1 MHHIESKGML
11 KAGKIITTLTL
22 AFFTMS
28 QVTLAQDEMPV
39 HNYQEE
45 KAYEI
50 GGVEVIG
57 NEYSDANAI
66 RTISGLHTGNRIVLP
81 GPDIPRAMKA
91 LWRLKLFTD
100 VQITQTKVIGDV
112 VFLEIKVVERPR
124 LTGHA
129 FIGVKKGQHDDLNAE
144 IERFLTKGGVVTND
158 VKANAVSALKKFYRD
173 KGFLDAEVNVQELQD
188 SGRVNAVRLVF
199 NIEKNDRVKVASIQF
214 DGAEAV
220 KHRKLR
226 RVMKNTKRKPS
237 LFKRSKLVRADFRE
251 DKNSIIDYYNTIG
264 YRDARITGDSMWR
277 DDKGHVNLIIQLDE
291 GNQYYFGDISWKG
304 NSLYSDEKLTEV
316 LGITPGE
323 VYNKELLDS
332 RLSFSLDGRDV
343 TTLYMDDG
351 YLFFSAEPVEVAVD
365 NDSIDIEMRIFEGPQ
380 ATIDRVGIAGNDRT
394 HEHVIRR
401 ELRTRPGDK
410 FSRSAIMRSQRQIM
424 NLGYFNPENMD
435 IQTPVNPSR
444 YTVDINYTLEER
456 PSDQLELSAG
466 WGGFTGL
473 LGTLG
478 VTFNNFSIRNIF
490 NREAWHPLPMGDGQK
505 LSLRAQSNGRYLQTY
520 NFSFTEPWLGGKKPN
535 SFSIGSVFTNI
546 DFTAIGRIGR
556 LQTIRGFVGFGTRL
570 RFPDDNFISNTT
582 INLENI
588 FTDEFQ
594 GIVANDRIISKGRL
608 NNFNLKQTI
617 ARNSI
622 ADPLF
627 PRSGSRISLTMQL
640 TPPYS
645 LFRKKEISDENFEE
659 RYRWMEYHKWRFDA
673 EWYFTLI
680 GKLVLRTSY
689 KFGMLGYYDDEIGI
703 PPFERFEL
711 GGDGLTNQQTAI
723 VGKDIFALRGYEVTD
738 LPANDRA
745 VGGASV
751 FQKVTFELRYPISTN
766 PNSTIWV
773 HSFLEGGNSWVGM
786 KNYEPFNMK
795 RAAGVGLR
803 VFLPMFGLLG
813 FDYGFGFDKFDTFDP
828 SRKLSDYSRFNFI
841 IGFEP
846 D

>member
-1 MHHIESKGML
+1 MRHPF
-11 KAGKIITTLTL
+11 GKVVLTL
-22 AFFTMS
+22 ISVLFLGLSART
-28 QVTLAQDEMPV
+28 QDDAPV
-39 HNYQEE
+39 HSYGEE
-45 KAYEI
+45 KTYEI
-50 GGVEVIG
+50 GGVEVVG

-66 RTISGLHTGNRIVLP
+66 KTISGLNTGTRIVIP
-81 GPDIPRAMKA
+81 GPDIPKAMKA

-100 VQITQTKVIGDV
+100 VRITQTSVLGDV
-112 VFLEIKVVERPR
+112 IFLQIEVKERPR
-124 LTGHA
+124 LAGHA
-129 FIGVKKGQHDDLNAE
+129 FVGVKKGQHDDLNAE
-144 IERFLTKGGVVTND
+144 VERFLTKGGVVTND
-158 VKANAVSALKKFYRD
+158 IKANAVAALETFFRD
-173 KGFLDAEVNVQELQD
+173 KGFLDADIAVQELQD
-188 SGRVNAVRLVF
+188 SGRVNAVRLIF
-199 NIEKNDRVKVASIQF
+199 NIDKKERVKIASISF
-214 DGAEAV
+214 DGDSAV
-220 KHRKLR
+220 KEKKLR
-226 RVMKNTKRKPS
+226 KVMKNTKKKGS
-237 LFKRSKLVRADFRE
+237 LFKKSKLVRSELRD

-264 YRDARITGDSMWR
+264 HRDARLLGDSIWR
-277 DDKGHVNLIIQLDE
+277 DDKGHLHLLIKLEE
-291 GNQYYFGDISWKG
+291 GNQYYFGNISWKG
-304 NSLYSDEKLTEV
+304 NSLYEDEKLSEV

-351 YLFFSAEPVEVAVD
+351 YLFFSAEPVEIAVD

-401 ELRTRPGDK
+401 ELRTNPGEK

-424 NLGYFNPENMD
+424 NLGYFNPETLD
-435 IQTPVNPSR
+435 IQTPVNPNR

-535 SFSIGSVFTNI
+535 SFSLGSVYTNI
-546 DFTAIGRIGR
+546 DLTAIGRIGR

-588 FTDEFQ
+588 YTNQFQ
-594 GIVANDRIISKGRL
+594 GIVANGRTITRGSF
-608 NNFNLKQTI
+608 NNFNIRQTI

-627 PRSGSRISLTMQL
+627 PRSGSRISLTMQF

-645 LFRKKEISDENFEE
+645 LFRKRELSDENFEE
-659 RYRWMEYHKWRFDA
+659 RYRFLEYHKWRFDA
-673 EWYFTLI
+673 EWYFTLVN
-680 GKLVLRTSY
+680 KLVLRTSF
-689 KFGMLGYYDDEIGI
+689 KLGMLGYYDENIGI

-723 VGKDIFALRGYEVTD
+723 IGRDIFALRGYEVED
-738 LPANDRA
+738 LPANDQT

-773 HSFLEGGNSWVGM
+773 HSFLEGGNSWVGTR
-786 KNYEPFNMK
+786 NYEPFNM
-795 RAAGVGLR
+795 RRSAGLGLR

-813 FDYGFGFDKFDTFDP
+813 FDYGFGLDKFDTYDP
-828 SRKLSDYSRFNFI
+828 NRKLSDYARFNFI

-846 D
+846 E